1 MAHAS
6 AVAGPSWSTAEDA
19 VVLILENPAQR
30 QHKRPG
36 KKNLPKAAYDILKE
50 YFFNVNRYPK
60 KHERLE
66 LAARVNRVPGCPPD
80 AYTANNVQGYFA
92 TLRTR
97 HPQAS
102 TVVVKREL
110 VEEPL
115 SFSFAGET
123 ATNGATV
130 EGTTSSISA
139 APRKKRKSKASTV
152 VESQV
157 TASAHSGEPTTNGAT
172 IPASTSSISA
182 APRKKRKL
190 KATAVAESQATT
202 LASTTSQH
210 PLPSASTDGS
220 ISNLFLPAY
229 TPSSASAPSAPP
241 SQKKW
246 TRLKAEGYKILTDF
260 FKNVSRYPTAA
271 QKAELLAA
279 VTSIKGCEGYTIKK
293 MTAYFS
299 RMRIERK
306 EPVAFVKAESPDSHL
321 NAASSFIHESSSAS
335 SLVHPS
341 FPEPEPAPA
350 RPPLPFTNPLPILQL
365 APSVPQAQPKPVLQL
380 HSQLQPPAPTP
391 PVAQPPQSSAF
402 SMFEPIMYIPRAPLQ
417 PQSEPTPNPSDPPTA
432 AGDAGAADP
441 DHAQRPADPP
451 SLQLSF
457 SVTSEPVQPS
467 SSLDSDTVQT
477 DAPATPDPIQ
487 PAETNDAVQDS
498 SDPVPSPTSPKSKSK
513 SKSTTKL
520 ESPKSPKRGL
530 APAALK
536 LLDDYYA
543 TVSSSPSTVQSA
555 ALAAQVNALSEGGR
569 CTAKQVRKYFKRR
582 RVEDKCEALK
592 AVRMGTG
599 AGEPEPKLV
608 LVAVVEPES
617 GHHAK
622 SGAWLD
628 SGVAYNSE
636 SESVH
641 DMSNTDPVA
650 NGLIDASVSEITAL
664 NGQDEVVG
672 GEAVEPTSGESLP
685 ETSNIA
691 TGIGDLE
698 ELMASSSPPTQ
709 GDGHTQ
715 DDDHTAQDVS
725 MDGVPES
732 HESEDAVSGSPEPDQ
747 DGERSDVHMQVPV
760 REEQIDAVIEGDVDD
775 SELVVEVESK
785 SNSKLNGSQCER
797 DLEGGS
803 AAPSLSTSGGHDT
816 DGGDEA
822 VPDVP
827 MGDISESHEPERVAP
842 TTAEPDHYVNDE
854 EYSDVHPPIPAE
866 EEQTDTGIEV
876 DVEQAEC
883 DELVP
888 KVQPESDSKPDDSES
903 VCEAVVDALPDPSE
917 PEASTLPA
925 PDEEHESSNDQAL
938 LEVYMDH
945 VHESSQPED
954 AVDLDSSGNS
964 GPEKDAGIPMDVD
977 PDLVPSAVVQ
987 VDVLG
992 LAAQLQR
999 VFSRP
1004 PPLDEGHPTTFAD
1017 FATWLEARNV
1027 HLVCASS

>member
-1 MAHAS
+1 MAQAS

-19 VVLILENPAQR
+19 VVLILENPAQH

-115 SFSFAGET
+115 SFSFAGEP

-152 VESQV
+152 VESQ
-157 TASAHSGEPTTNGAT
+157 
-172 IPASTSSISA
+172 
-182 APRKKRKL
+182 
-190 KATAVAESQATT
+190 
-202 LASTTSQH
+202 TSQH
-210 PLPSASTDGS
+210 PLPSASMDGS

-229 TPSSASAPSAPP
+229 TPSSESAPSAPP

-341 FPEPEPAPA
+341 FPEPEPVPVC
-350 RPPLPFTNPLPILQL
+350 PPLPVTDPLPILQL

-432 AGDAGAADP
+432 AGDGTWS
-441 DHAQRPADPP
+441 QPALTHSILTICVFPQQV
-451 SLQLSF
+451 LQTPIMRNPSF

-498 SDPVPSPTSPKSKSK
+498 SDPVPSPTSPKSKSKSKLKSK

-592 AVRMGTG
+592 AERMGTG

-622 SGAWLD
+622 SD
-628 SGVAYNSE
+628 NSE

-685 ETSNIA
+685 ETSNID

-747 DGERSDVHMQVPV
+747 DGERSDVHAQMPAV
-760 REEQIDAVIEGDVDD
+760 EEQTAVIEADIELADLD
-775 SELVVEVESK
+775 SQHLTVEPNPTSNPSADKLRADESLRK
-785 SNSKLNGSQCER
+785 S
-797 DLEGGS
+797 DLAHES
-803 AAPSLSTSGGHDT
+803 AASSLLPTLCGRDMDS
-816 DGGDEA
+816 GDEVVA
-822 VPDVP
+822 YIAMDDV
-827 MGDISESHEPERVAP
+827 SEDHEPERVVLTP
-842 TTAEPDHYVNDE
+842 AEPDHDGKCSDND
-854 EYSDVHPPIPAE
+854 VQIPGK
-866 EEQTDTGIEV
+866 EEQTDTGIEA
-876 DVEQAEC
+876 DVERVEF
-883 DELVP
+883 DSELVAELEP
-888 KVQPESDSKPDDSES
+888 NTNSNPDDSES
-903 VCEAVVDALPDPSE
+903 ICEVVLDALADTS
-917 PEASTLPA
+917 EASTTTLPVQ
-925 PDEEHESSNDQAL
+925 DTEEEVSNDQDPQK
-938 LEVYMDH
+938 VSMDD
-945 VHESSQPED
+945 VPESPSPED
-954 AVDLDSSGNS
+954 AVDLGSSGSSRPQN
-964 GPEKDAGIPMDVD
+964 DTPMDVD
-977 PDLVPSAVVQ
+977 PGPVSSAVIQ

-999 VFSRP
+999 VLSRP
-1004 PPLDEGHPTTFAD
+1004 PALDEGHPTTFAD